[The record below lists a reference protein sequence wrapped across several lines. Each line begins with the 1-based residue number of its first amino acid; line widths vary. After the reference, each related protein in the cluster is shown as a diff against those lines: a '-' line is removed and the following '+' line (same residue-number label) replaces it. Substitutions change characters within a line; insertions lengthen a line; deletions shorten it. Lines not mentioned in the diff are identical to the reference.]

1 MEVWRKVVG
10 YKPIYMVSNKG
21 RIKSIQRE
29 TKCNKNGKYERKEK
43 ILKLSHTRRYLTAY
57 LYDLQG
63 KRKNV
68 LVHRIV
74 AKAFLD
80 NPDKLNE
87 IDHIDGN
94 PENNVVENLRWTTHK
109 ENCNNPETIKKI
121 SGKPSKRR
129 KKVIAYNLDKTLYEI
144 YPSVTIAAEKTGAYR
159 ANIRKCIKGKYK
171 TTANLIFKYL

>member
-1 MEVWRKVVG
+1 MG

-63 KRKNV
+63 KRKTV

-87 IDHIDGN
+87 IDHMEI
-94 PENNVVENLRWTTHK
+94 P
-109 ENCNNPETIKKI
+109 
-121 SGKPSKRR
+121 
-129 KKVIAYNLDKTLYEI
+129 KTML
-144 YPSVTIAAEKTGAYR
+144 
-159 ANIRKCIKGKYK
+159 
-171 TTANLIFKYL
+171 